1 MTSRTSPPKSEWSC
15 ATNMFWDIV
24 RATRIT
30 TRGGARSRSSSARQR
45 DCRLLTS
52 LQEPAT
58 TLAANNPVGPSY
70 RLPRPCRG
78 GEREV
83 TARSQRISYPS
94 AVVRAIVASFL
105 FAFTTS
111 AQLPV
116 PTSAPPPPGQAP
128 AANTSQE
135 GSKIKVDVN
144 LVVLHTT
151 VVDDRGKFVDGLKQE
166 NFRVFEDKVEQKLSV
181 FRREDIPVSMGL
193 VIDNSGS
200 MRDKRPR
207 VNEAAIT
214 LVEASNPQDEAFVG
228 NFNDDFYLDLD
239 KDFTS
244 SVPELK
250 QALERIDSR
259 GSTALYDAVIG
270 SMDHLRKGR
279 KDKKV
284 LLVVTDGEDNVSR
297 NSLEKTL
304 REIQKSNVVIYTIGL
319 FSDEDKKNRKKA
331 MRALKDISAASGGIS
346 YFPENVDD
354 VHNICD
360 QVARDIRNQYTLGYY
375 PTNTKKDG
383 TFRTVQ
389 VDIIPPRGRGKLSAR
404 TRNGYFAPGQA
415 AASNSPV
422 STPPSTVASVSGQ

>member
-24 RATRIT
+24 RATRVT

-45 DCRLLTS
+45 DCPLLTS
-52 LQEPAT
+52 LQEPVT
-58 TLAANNPVGPSY
+58 TPAANSPVGPSS
-70 RLPRPCRG
+70 RLPQPCRG
-78 GEREV
+78 AERRV
-83 TARSQRISYPS
+83 TARSPRISYPP
-94 AVVRAIVASFL
+94 VVLLAIVATFL
-105 FAFTTS
+105 FAFTAS

-116 PTSAPPPPGQAP
+116 PTSVPPPPGQAP

-166 NFRVFEDKVEQKLSV
+166 NFRIFEDKVEQKLSV

-214 LVEASNPQDEAFVG
+214 LVEASNPLDEAFVV

-244 SVPELK
+244 SIPELK
-250 QALERIDSR
+250 KALERIDSR
-259 GSTALYDAVIG
+259 GSTALYDAIIG
-270 SMDHLRKGR
+270 SLDHLKKAS
-279 KDKKV
+279 KDKHV
-284 LLVVTDGEDNVSR
+284 LLIVTDGEDNSSHY
-297 NSLEKTL
+297 SLEKTI
-304 REIQKSNVVIYTIGL
+304 REIQKTDTVIYTIGL
-319 FSDEDKKNRKKA
+319 LSQESKKSAKKA
-331 MRALKDISAASGGIS
+331 KRALEQIAIASGGLA
-346 YFPENVDD
+346 YFPENVED
-354 VHNICD
+354 VHNICQ
-360 QVARDIRNQYTLGYY
+360 QVAHDIRNQYTLAYY
-375 PTNTKKDG
+375 PTNTRRDG
-383 TFRTVQ
+383 TFRAITVE
-389 VDIIPPRGRGKLSAR
+389 VIPPRGRGKLIAR
-404 TRNGYFAPGQA
+404 TRNGYYAPGGSS
-415 AASNSPV
+415 ASGN
-422 STPPSTVASVSGQ
+422 